1 VLNPRRVATTLVKL
15 SNFKE
20 DISDN
25 DDKYK
30 LPSMK
35 KRSSQDFSYERYVK
49 RFRNRLRYVTLFGKK
64 HDPLIIVECLSIV
77 TRFAIRFG
85 TWYGFGYAVRNSQR
99 IRYAGGIQSRYA
111 IWVRGTLKFNNW
123 YIDHISTSI
132 Y

>member
-1 VLNPRRVATTLVKL
+1 LFIGQVLNPRRVAATLVKL

-64 HDPLIIVECLSIV
+64 HDPLIIVECLSLDLIKHV
-77 TRFAIRFG
+77 LQLVIEF
-85 TWYGFGYAVRNSQR
+85 
-99 IRYAGGIQSRYA
+99 
-111 IWVRGTLKFNNW
+111 
-123 YIDHISTSI
+123 DHYSHLC
-132 Y
+132 